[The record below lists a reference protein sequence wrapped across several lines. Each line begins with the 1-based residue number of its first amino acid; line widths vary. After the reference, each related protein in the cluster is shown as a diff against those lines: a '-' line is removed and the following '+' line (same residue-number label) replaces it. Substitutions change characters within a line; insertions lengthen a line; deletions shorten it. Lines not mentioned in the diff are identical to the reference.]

1 MHILIYIQ
9 PNIFETSNTCTLSWI
24 DIIWLCINLLYQ
36 NFSVISSFIRH
47 FLNDLI
53 VSQLK
58 TTCILDVVG
67 NTCIYKLTQ
76 KELKQNHYWRVFYS
90 TDYYRFKFHYIWWV
104 FHTSIIQMLFT
115 THRFVTGTPP
125 IFLTGCRKTLCHL
138 VKNPRHQCCLKWGEV
153 GTWVHI
159 LYTGSFSP
167 SVFFAL
173 LNLQRIS
180 PHLQFAQTGLF

>member
-1 MHILIYIQ
+1 M
-9 PNIFETSNTCTLSWI
+9 
-24 DIIWLCINLLYQ
+24 
-36 NFSVISSFIRH
+36 
-47 FLNDLI
+47 
-53 VSQLK
+53 K
-58 TTCILDVVG
+58 TTCILDVV
-67 NTCIYKLTQ
+67 IHVYVYKLTQ
-76 KELKQNHYWRVFYS
+76 NNYTIFRKNWSKIIIEGYFIVRIITFE
-90 TDYYRFKFHYIWWV
+90 FHYIWWV

-159 LYTGSFSP
+159 LYTGSFLP